1 MNVLKELRYSNNL
14 TQDDIAYFLDYS
26 RSNYSNMERNNSYDI
41 DTYVKLSYFYNI
53 NLYFLLN
60 ITKEK
65 IKLNNKIKKD
75 IKAKYNINK
84 DGLEEVI
91 YDIPRK

>member
-1 MNVLKELRYSNNL
+1 MNVLKELRCSNNL
-14 TQDDIAYFLDYS
+14 TQDGVAYFLDYS

-53 NLYFLLN
+53 NLYFLLD

-84 DGLEEVI
+84 DGLEEVN

>member
-1 MNVLKELRYSNNL
+1 MNVLKELRCSNNL
-14 TQDDIAYFLDYS
+14 TQDDIVYFLDYS

-53 NLYFLLN
+53 NLYFLLD

-84 DGLEEVI
+84 DGLEEVN